1 MDLSKKEKNGNF
13 KLNQYNEKYG
23 FNLEETLRKFPIKEL
38 NDQIKTK
45 WMLKSL
51 RKGNTYP
58 VEVERNGKSE
68 IMFVEASPKFK
79 SINVYDASMSLVKN
93 ADRLIDG
100 KKQGKGKEPEPE
112 QSKKKKT

>member
-58 VEVERNGKSE
+58 VEVEWKGKDE
-68 IMFVEASPKFK
+68 VMFIEASPKFK
-79 SINVYDASMSLVKN
+79 SINVHDASMGLIKN
-93 ADRLIDG
+93 DDLLTIGRN
-100 KKQGKGKEPEPE
+100 Q
-112 QSKKKKT
+112 